1 MILDRLTNWNLYLW
15 PNERFAQG
23 FEYLISLDPAQEAGK
38 YPIDGENLFCM
49 VQNYDTTPAEGQE
62 FEAHRQYA
70 DIQILLDGEE
80 SILWAPQDS
89 LSVSKPYTEDAE
101 LYHLVTGGT
110 EIVLK
115 PGLFCVLLPG
125 DAHAPCIAHGKPA
138 QVKKVVVKVKL

>member
-1 MILDRLTNWNLYLW
+1 MILDRLSNWNLYLW

-23 FEYLISLDPAQEAGK
+23 FEYLSSLDPAQEEGK

-49 VQNYDTTPAEGQE
+49 VQNYETKPPEGQE

-70 DIQILLDGEE
+70 DIQILLAGEE
-80 SILWAPQDS
+80 SILWAPRSS
-89 LSVSKPYTEDAE
+89 LSVSEPYTEDAE

-115 PGLFCVLLPG
+115 PGLFSVFLPE
-125 DAHAPCIAHGKPA
+125 DAHAPCLAHGSPA
-138 QVKKVVVKVKL
+138 MVKKAVVKVKL